1 MGNLT
6 QEQHFY
12 KSAKITAEI
21 NGTWMEI
28 LKSDPPT
35 RQEFDKLVEKR
46 PSLWK
51 RFENFRDQL
60 PETRN

>member
-1 MGNLT
+1 MGNPT

-35 RQEFDKLVEKR
+35 KQEFDNKE
-46 PSLWK
+46 
-51 RFENFRDQL
+51 
-60 PETRN
+60 